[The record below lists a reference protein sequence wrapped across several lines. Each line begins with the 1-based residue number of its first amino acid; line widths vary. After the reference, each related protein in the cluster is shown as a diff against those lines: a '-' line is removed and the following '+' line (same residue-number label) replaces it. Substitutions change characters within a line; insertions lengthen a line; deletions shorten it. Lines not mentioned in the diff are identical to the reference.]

1 MSTHNSLLHV
11 PSSWLYVCA
20 GGLWVAVAIL
30 MCAITIPWLASL
42 NGAALAGVLASGLVM
57 AALISRFGFS
67 RLVRRNIRRLD
78 TLGER
83 ASVFAFQPGRSYL
96 VILLMMAIG
105 WTLRHS
111 PLPKTALAAV
121 YIGIGG
127 GLLLS
132 GLEYFRRRPG

>member
-1 MSTHNSLLHV
+1 MPTHNSLLHV
-11 PSSWLYVCA
+11 PSSWLYLFA

-30 MCAITIPWLASL
+30 MCAITIPWLTPLS
-42 NGAALAGVLASGLVM
+42 GAALAGVLVSGLVI

-78 TLGER
+78 ALGER
-83 ASVFAFQPGRSYL
+83 ASVFAFQPGKSYL

-111 PLPKTALAAV
+111 PLPKPALAAV

-132 GLEYFRRRPG
+132 GLGYFRR